1 MFSLLKSSNDIF
13 IIAEVGQNH
22 QGDLDLAL
30 QYIREFA
37 SAGADAIKF
46 QTRNN
51 KFLFSKEAY
60 EKNYDSENSFGKTYG
75 EHRDFLEFSQKEI
88 LILKEEC
95 LKSKVKFMSTPF
107 DELSLDLLCNIGVD
121 AIKVASF
128 DIGNLAFLNKIAKS
142 KLPIVMSTGG
152 AKDDQIKS
160 SVDLISKT
168 HKNLALLHCVSEY
181 PCPPEKMSLSKL
193 SDLKTNFKDITIGSS
208 DHFNGI
214 LSGPLAYMLGA
225 RVFEKHVTLDRS
237 WKGSDHSFALSKHG
251 FSQFVRD
258 IKRTPIMLKNQLKSD
273 LGEERVFQKLGKS
286 LVASIDLKKGSKLTL
301 DNVTGKIF
309 VNTYIPVR
317 ESSSIIGQRLNTSKK
332 AGQPILEE
340 DIIK

>member
-1 MFSLLKSSNDIF
+1 
-13 IIAEVGQNH
+13 
-22 QGDLDLAL
+22 
-30 QYIREFA
+30 
-37 SAGADAIKF
+37 
-46 QTRNN
+46 
-51 KFLFSKEAY
+51 
-60 EKNYDSENSFGKTYG
+60 
-75 EHRDFLEFSQKEI
+75 
-88 LILKEEC
+88 
-95 LKSKVKFMSTPF
+95 
-107 DELSLDLLCNIGVD
+107 
-121 AIKVASF
+121 
-128 DIGNLAFLNKIAKS
+128 
-142 KLPIVMSTGG
+142 
-152 AKDDQIKS
+152 
-160 SVDLISKT
+160 
-168 HKNLALLHCVSEY
+168 
-181 PCPPEKMSLSKL
+181 MSLSKL

-309 VNTYIPVR
+309 V
-317 ESSSIIGQRLNTSKK
+317 
-332 AGQPILEE
+332 IL
-340 DIIK
+340 IFQ